1 MEQLLPVTIR
11 EKAYLRIVGTIMDM
25 IAEGKVQ
32 YGDRLYNEQEL
43 VEMLNISRP
52 TLREALRVLEFL
64 GIATVVPHKGI
75 SINKP
80 SWEGGYLPLLYILS
94 FEKTT
99 NKELFELRQALQM
112 EMVTIAAACRTRE
125 DILVL
130 RNMIEQMEKQK
141 MAEAEILS
149 QLDDE
154 FHQKI
159 LKISGNR
166 LICKLMET
174 IRPMIR
180 KQLESHI
187 QSETLQHRNQTIA
200 DHKRIVDCLE
210 RGDSFG
216 ARQAMYLHLADSR
229 RDAGAEPIILT
240 KYK

>member
-1 MEQLLPVTIR
+1 MEQMLPKTIR
-11 EKAYLRIVGTIMDM
+11 EKTYLRIVGVIMDM

-43 VEMLNISRP
+43 MEILDVSRP

-80 SWEGGYLPLLYILS
+80 SQDGGYLPLLYILS

-99 NKELFELRQALQM
+99 NKELFELRQALQL
-112 EMVTIAAACRTRE
+112 EMVVLAAAHCTWG
-125 DILVL
+125 DIQML
-130 RNMIEQMEKQK
+130 RNLITQMENQK
-141 MAEAEILS
+141 IADHVTMS
-149 QLDDE
+149 RLDDE

-159 LKISGNR
+159 LRVAGNR

-180 KQLESHI
+180 EQLERHT
-187 QSETLQHRNQTIA
+187 QNETIYDREGTIA

-210 RGDSFG
+210 RGDGAG
-216 ARQAMYLHLADSR
+216 ARQAMYMHLAASR
-229 RDAGAEPIILT
+229 RDAGSEPV
-240 KYK
+240 KFKK